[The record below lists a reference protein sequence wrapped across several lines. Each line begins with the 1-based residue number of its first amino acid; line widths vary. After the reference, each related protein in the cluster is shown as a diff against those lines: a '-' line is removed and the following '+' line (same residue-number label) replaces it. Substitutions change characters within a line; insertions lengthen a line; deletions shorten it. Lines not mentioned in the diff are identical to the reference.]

1 MAAALA
7 GFGSSL
13 EKATN
18 PLIALLPDPE
28 VSNTTGDALTRGAN
42 HAHVAVSYARLYAA
56 ALSNLHRGV
65 PNMSAILACHVFSGQ
80 APHVES
86 FRSRLRM
93 PAANPWVADLAPE
106 DRFALVASGVVTT
119 AVDDERLVILAGSA
133 RRLDTDSSGAAV
145 DRPID
150 ARELAAMWKR
160 SGRPTAQQLQ
170 GDYAVLQFDRRAG
183 ALELLVDRYGQSSLF
198 VRRVGEQVWVCTEPF
213 PLLASGPPLSVAVEA
228 LPDIFALRVLTGR
241 YSVWDGIRQVV
252 PGQWLTLT
260 QEGLSESAPVPCHR
274 FEPDKLPWPMA
285 DAAAQVTDGTRR
297 RIERLRDEGGAEVAV
312 PLSGGVDSTI
322 IAAIARKVFPSC
334 RGFTMR
340 MEGFSNPELA
350 RAEDVARRLG
360 IPLTI
365 VPVSAADVRSR
376 FPDVIARL
384 QEPPRHFNNMPMLC
398 MLDVISDSASV
409 VLAGDGVEQ
418 FGTGSLG
425 FSLRLA
431 ARKRSLDR
439 VPSALRPIVA
449 TLLRAVGGA
458 RGARLAGIL
467 RKSLPELVL
476 QIELLETTAAA
487 REILGAQVGPGLPT
501 SDTLARTFFPELPVD
516 EMFTTWV
523 ATSLG
528 RAINRRNTRLGQQVG
543 VRFVYPLLDPS
554 LLEVAAT
561 LPLEMRFDIGGSRS
575 KPVLRQVCANLVGGD
590 VAEWSKFGF
599 TTPEVEWIEG
609 PLRDVYEQ
617 AFSAGSKVAE
627 LFDVERLRK
636 LPVAA
641 NKQTVWTLMTLDSVL
656 RQAAA
661 VA

>member
-1 MAAALA
+1 MPWLY
-7 GFGSSL
+7 
-13 EKATN
+13 
-18 PLIALLPDPE
+18 
-28 VSNTTGDALTRGAN
+28 
-42 HAHVAVSYARLYAA
+42 HAHGRL
-56 ALSNLHRGV
+56 
-65 PNMSAILACHVFSGQ
+65 
-80 APHVES
+80 
-86 FRSRLRM
+86 
-93 PAANPWVADLAPE
+93 
-106 DRFALVASGVVTT
+106 
-119 AVDDERLVILAGSA
+119 
-133 RRLDTDSSGAAV
+133 
-145 DRPID
+145 
-150 ARELAAMWKR
+150 
-160 SGRPTAQQLQ
+160 LQ
-170 GDYAVLQFDRRAG
+170 PG
-183 ALELLVDRYGQSSLF
+183 
-198 VRRVGEQVWVCTEPF
+198 
-213 PLLASGPPLSVAVEA
+213 
-228 LPDIFALRVLTGR
+228 LP
-241 YSVWDGIRQVV
+241 
-252 PGQWLTLT
+252 
-260 QEGLSESAPVPCHR
+260 
-274 FEPDKLPWPMA
+274 
-285 DAAAQVTDGTRR
+285 
-297 RIERLRDEGGAEVAV
+297 
-312 PLSGGVDSTI
+312 
-322 IAAIARKVFPSC
+322 
-334 RGFTMR
+334 
-340 MEGFSNPELA
+340 

-487 REILGAQVGPGLPT
+487 REILGAQVGPGLPH
-501 SDTLARTFFPELPVD
+501 RTRWHGLFPELPVD

-523 ATSLG
+523 TTSLG

-561 LPLEMRFDIGGSRS
+561 LPLEMRFDIGGGRS

-641 NKQTVWTLMTLDSVL
+641 NKQTVWTLLTLDSVL